1 VSPERSDERGRG
13 YSVRAVPAWQQE
25 PSRLITLSQS
35 SKFSPEI
42 ATTTAIIA
50 GGATNRSVTAWKQLE
65 ADIRAG
71 KVTKLVCWKLDRLGR
86 TACELLALRDEL
98 LQRKVDLICV
108 MSGMMGLDSPEG
120 RMMFSVIASF
130 AEYER
135 EVRRE
140 RQAAGIAA
148 AKERGVY
155 KGRKTGTR
163 KAKPQRALKRGCPF

>member
-1 VSPERSDERGRG
+1 
-13 YSVRAVPAWQQE
+13 
-25 PSRLITLSQS
+25 LITLSQS

-120 RMMFSVIASF
+120 RMMFSALHHSQSMKEKSDVRGKPLGSQPQKSVEFIKAVRLEHGRQNHNVHSNVDVHF
-130 AEYER
+130 DDSYAQR
-135 EVRRE
+135 EAARRLYSRVGVR
-140 RQAAGIAA
+140 AN
-148 AKERGVY
+148 
-155 KGRKTGTR
+155 
-163 KAKPQRALKRGCPF
+163 